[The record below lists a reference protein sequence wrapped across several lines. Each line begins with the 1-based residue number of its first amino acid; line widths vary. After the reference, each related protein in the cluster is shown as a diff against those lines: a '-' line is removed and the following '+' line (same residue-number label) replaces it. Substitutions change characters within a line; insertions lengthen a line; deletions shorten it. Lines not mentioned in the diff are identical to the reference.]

1 MALPSDLSRS
11 TPLAQSRKRF
21 GWWER
26 IGKLHFAPRH
36 SVSLRLQWSHLATS
50 LLPMLLLGSTLLLWS
65 AQAERRLVER
75 TQQTVAEWVAR
86 DIGGEILSRESELL
100 RFARQLPLDDD
111 GALTSEAHTFIATV
125 SPPPRDFAILD
136 ANGQQ
141 LVRITD
147 ERTYFRHE
155 LVNEREAPFFAR
167 PSQGLT
173 YRGSSR
179 NENGQTSLLLAVPA
193 RNGVGQVTGVVVVY
207 LEPRSIEAILQSVP
221 ASTGRSAFVVDER
234 GVPLFGQPAA
244 LADSAEWP
252 LQPDDGS
259 AIVKRGNEKTLAS
272 HATLQS
278 GDWRVVIEQPTS
290 VALHDQRTSTLFVAL
305 VLVFTGVSVVH
316 WALLLARRMTRPIR
330 ELRDASQLLASGHLG
345 RTIPV
350 TAEDELGELATEF
363 NRMSLRLA
371 ESQKALE
378 ERNIHLRRGL
388 TLARHIQRDLL
399 PTDGLATPFVRS
411 YALSE
416 PASEVGGDFYT
427 YLSRPDGC
435 TTIVIGDASGKGVA
449 AALVMALTT
458 SLVEAQ
464 APVGEGPGE
473 LLQRLNRQLYSRLNA
488 SHSSVSLLV
497 TQFDPQARQL
507 RAANAGMIAPL
518 LLAADKC
525 TYVPCYG
532 PPLGVVPAVSFAEQ
546 TIDVDPGQIIVF
558 VSDGIVEA
566 RNRVGELWGFER
578 LEQTLCTVS
587 SCEPRAVVE
596 HVRGEL
602 AQFACDVEAA
612 DDMTVIALQFVGAE
626 H

>member
-1 MALPSDLSRS
+1 L
-11 TPLAQSRKRF
+11 RKSSE
-21 GWWER
+21 WWER
-26 IGKLHFAPRH
+26 IGKLRFRPRH

-50 LLPMLLLGSTLLLWS
+50 LLPLLLLGSTLLLWS
-65 AQAERRLVER
+65 ARAERRLVER

-86 DIGGEILSRESELL
+86 DIGSEILRRESELL
-100 RFARQLPLDDD
+100 RFARQLPLGDAGD
-111 GALTSEAHTFIATV
+111 LTSEAHTFIATL
-125 SPPPRDFAILD
+125 SPTPRDFAILGAD
-136 ANGQQ
+136 GQQ
-141 LVRITD
+141 LARITG
-147 ERTYFRHE
+147 ERTYFSHE
-155 LVNEREAPFFAR
+155 LVNERDAPFFAR

-173 YRGSSR
+173 YRGAIK
-179 NENGQTSLLLAVPA
+179 NENGQMNLLLAVPA
-193 RNGVGQVTGVVVVY
+193 RNGVGQVTGVVVMY
-207 LEPRSIEAILQSVP
+207 LEPRPIETILQSVP

-234 GVPLFGQPAA
+234 GVPLFGQPAGA
-244 LADSAEWP
+244 LAGSAAWSLE
-252 LQPDDGS
+252 PDDGS
-259 AIVKRGNEKTLAS
+259 AIITHGNEKTLAS

-290 VALHDQRTSTLFVAL
+290 VALHDQRMSTLFVAL
-305 VLVFTGVSVVH
+305 VLVLTGVSVVL

-330 ELRDASQLLASGHLG
+330 QLRDASQLLASGHLG

-350 TAEDELGELATEF
+350 TAEDELGALATEF

-473 LLQRLNRQLYSRLNA
+473 LLERLNKQLYSRLNA

-497 TQFDPQARQL
+497 TQFDPHARQL
-507 RAANAGMIAPL
+507 RTANAGMIAPL
-518 LLAADKC
+518 LLAPDKC

-532 PPLGVVPAVSFAEQ
+532 PPLGVVPTVSFAEQ
-546 TIDVDPGQIIVF
+546 TLDLDPGQIIVF

-578 LEQTLCTVS
+578 LEQTLCAVS

-602 AQFACDVEAA
+602 TQFTGDVEAA